1 MLGRIRQ
8 RLRRG
13 LEKTRHAITAQVR
26 KVGRPGRRVDE
37 SLLDELDEIRIG
49 ADVGIELASEIRE
62 RMRSAA
68 RGKTLTG
75 EDELLALVR
84 QELLALLPAE
94 EAGAAEAVTPRVTL
108 VVGVNGSG
116 KTTTTGKLAARLA
129 ARGRGVVV
137 AAADTFRAAAV
148 EQLVAWAERAGARV
162 IRGQPAADPAAV
174 AFDAVRAARSGGADE
189 LLIDTAGRLHTKKP
203 LMDELSKIRRVVARE
218 FDGAPHETL
227 LVVDGTTGRNAI
239 AQARE
244 FSRAAPVTGLVMT
257 KLDGTA
263 RGGVAVAIGRELG
276 LPVRY
281 IGVGEGVEDLL
292 DFDAEEFVAGL
303 LAAPSTDSVPEQP

>member
-1 MLGRIRQ
+1 MEVVVDFMKCLGALRWCVAFFLPRKTTRRGVPTIDHGFVAQVTTGRI
-8 RLRRG
+8 
-13 LEKTRHAITAQVR
+13 KI
-26 KVGRPGRRVDE
+26 
-37 SLLDELDEIRIG
+37 
-49 ADVGIELASEIRE
+49 
-62 RMRSAA
+62 A
-68 RGKTLTG
+68 R
-75 EDELLALVR
+75 
-84 QELLALLPAE
+84 
-94 EAGAAEAVTPRVTL
+94 
-108 VVGVNGSG
+108 
-116 KTTTTGKLAARLA
+116 
-129 ARGRGVVV
+129 
-137 AAADTFRAAAV
+137 
-148 EQLVAWAERAGARV
+148 
-162 IRGQPAADPAAV
+162 AAV

-244 FSRAAPVTGLVMT
+244 FSRVAPVTGLVMT